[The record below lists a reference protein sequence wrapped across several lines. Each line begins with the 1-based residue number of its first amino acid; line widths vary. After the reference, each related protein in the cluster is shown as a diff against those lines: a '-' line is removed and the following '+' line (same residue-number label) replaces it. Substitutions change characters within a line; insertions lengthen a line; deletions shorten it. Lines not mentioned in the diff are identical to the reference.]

1 METLVFPRRAS
12 LGLRKLTANHLV
24 AARLAEQ
31 APALPPGVRHPNQL
45 LAALRRAAPHLG
57 QTRLLPL
64 MEALFRW
71 TQPQDWAADAE
82 PVVWPS
88 NELLAQELDCSER
101 HVSRLIASA
110 IEARLIAAR
119 DGTDRKR
126 RGMRQDGRIL
136 WAWGLNLRPMAARHA
151 EFVAAAEAG
160 EQRRQQVRALRRQ
173 ATAARQFLAQL
184 LALAGARGLPLA
196 PLEALYADALQI
208 TASLRRAEDPTA
220 IAAQAEAVEALA
232 AQARKLLEAA
242 PECAVED
249 ADMSGSP
256 DLRVRPNLPTNQN
269 PDSEK
274 PFVVAQDGAPVPPVP
289 PEPETEAFVSP
300 AELMRLAPR
309 LGACAAPGRPGWGE
323 VSDAAAVLAQ
333 QLGIPRALYG
343 EACRLL
349 GRQPAAVAIAL
360 ISARPP
366 GHFHSSGPG
375 GYLRGMLRRA
385 GKGELFLDRGLY
397 GLRDRARLAAAS
409 ELTAVNPQLGLY
421 KMRSSGANGASAASA
436 RTSHG

>member
-1 METLVFPRRAS
+1 MGNVETLVFPRRAN

-24 AARLAEQ
+24 VARLAKQ
-31 APALPPGVRHPNQL
+31 APGLPEGVRHPNQL

-71 TQPQDWAADAE
+71 TQPQDWAAGAE

-88 NELLAQELDCSER
+88 NELLAQELACSER

-126 RGMRQDGRIL
+126 RGLRQDGHIL

-151 EFVAAAEAG
+151 EFVAAAEEG
-160 EQRRQQVRALRRQ
+160 ERRRQQVRALRRQ
-173 ATAARQFLAQL
+173 ATAARQFMAQL
-184 LALAGARGLPLA
+184 MALASARGLPLA
-196 PLEALYADALQI
+196 PLEALYAEALRI
-208 TASLRRAEDPTA
+208 IATLRRAEDPA
-220 IAAQAEAVEALA
+220 RLLSLAEAVEALA
-232 AQARKLLEAA
+232 EQARGLLEA
-242 PECAVED
+242 PVEH

-256 DLRVRPNLPTNQN
+256 DLQVRPRIPTIQT

-274 PFVVAQDGAPVPPVP
+274 ASVIAQEVAAVASPLQ
-289 PEPETEAFVSP
+289 EPEAESCVSP
-300 AELMRLAPR
+300 AELLRLAPR
-309 LGACAAPGRPGWGE
+309 LGACAAPGRQGWGE
-323 VSDAAAVLAQ
+323 VSDAASVLAR

-349 GRQPAAVAIAL
+349 GRRPAAVAIAL

-366 GHFHSSGPG
+366 EHFHAGGPG
-375 GYLRGMLRRA
+375 GYLRAMLRRA
-385 GKGELFLDRGLY
+385 EQGALFLDRSLH
-397 GLRDRARLAAAS
+397 GLRDRARRARGQV
-409 ELTAVNPQLGLY
+409 LTAVNTGPGLY
-421 KMRSSGANGASAASA
+421 KMRSPGANGTSSASA
-436 RTSHG
+436 RTCHG